1 MDEIQQ
7 EIVDRV
13 FINSKKNILLYND
26 AKIVVWESIVPKYS
40 YNFSWQGRPI
50 IQYPK
55 NMVAMQ
61 ELIWSIKPDLI
72 I

>member
-26 AKIVVWESIVPKYS
+26 AKIVV
-40 YNFSWQGRPI
+40 
-50 IQYPK
+50 
-55 NMVAMQ
+55 
-61 ELIWSIKPDLI
+61 
-72 I
+72 